1 MLVPT
6 DDSMMPD
13 WESEVRLSERSR
25 LHVWLSCLEKP
36 GGKATV

>member
-6 DDSMMPD
+6 DDSMMPE

-25 LHVWLSCLEKP
+25 LHVWLSCLEKS
-36 GGKATV
+36 GGKARV